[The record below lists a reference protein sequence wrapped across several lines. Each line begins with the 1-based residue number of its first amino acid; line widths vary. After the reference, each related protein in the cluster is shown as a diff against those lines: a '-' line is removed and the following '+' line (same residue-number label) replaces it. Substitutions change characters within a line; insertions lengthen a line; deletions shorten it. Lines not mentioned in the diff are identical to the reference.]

1 MGERYQDGMET
12 SLRIP
17 FYVVLTFEICINI
30 LHIQK

>member
-1 MGERYQDGMET
+1 MRERYHDGMET

-17 FYVVLTFEICINI
+17 FYVVLTFEIYVNI